1 MYVYIWYI
9 YIYIIYY
16 IHAYIC
22 WISVRE
28 KSQLWQRLI
37 VGTQPKS
44 GKPTMNYTGTKVYHF
59 WSVTNLWNK
68 MKQTD
73 TNSIRFTRFNPQSS
87 DIRKVSQIFPLWC
100 CYLYVC
106 SKKQTT
112 TMSTMLFS
120 DCQLEEKKQENL
132 STFPN
137 LVQPPHQPRLCI
149 RHQQPCQFHADW
161 RQGCARNQQ
170 QTDLNCGHGWTWGLH
185 LLYWGFINLMGCK
198 EGECD
203 GM

>member
-1 MYVYIWYI
+1 MYVCMYVCIYIWYI

-132 STFPN
+132 STFPKFS
-137 LVQPPHQPRLCI
+137 PTTPSAT
-149 RHQQPCQFHADW
+149 PCALGTNSRANSTQIDAKDAPGTSN
-161 RQGCARNQQ
+161 RR
-170 QTDLNCGHGWTWGLH
+170 T
-185 LLYWGFINLMGCK
+185 
-198 EGECD
+198 
-203 GM
+203 